1 MAPPITDVS
10 ASMSIQMLVHGSP
23 GIGKTS
29 LIGTGGKDFKTLII
43 RPPVDHTD
51 PILGSGVKEW
61 VVRDWMEMN
70 EDVIPYLAHEG
81 ADWDWV
87 WLDSISAWQQF
98 GLDDIWQQTIDR
110 RPDRKNGPID
120 KGEYGLNMTRILQ
133 WVRIVSGTSMTG
145 AFHFGITAWSEEL
158 WDETKQRDILK
169 PWVQGKMMADS
180 VMGYMNIVAYMEQ
193 IKGKRVLRF
202 DLTDDYYGKDQFS
215 PKDGPYAFPKAR
227 MFEPTMPKI
236 MDSLAAVRAA
246 KTGGGTRTRKSSR
259 TKARKSTSTK
269 RRRAA

>member
-1 MAPPITDVS
+1 MAPPIKDVS
-10 ASMSIQMLVHGSP
+10 ASMSIQMLVHGPP

-29 LIGTGGKDFKTLII
+29 LIGTGGKDYKTLII
-43 RPPVDHTD
+43 RPPTDHTD
-51 PILGSGVKEW
+51 PILGSGCKEW
-61 VVRDWMEMN
+61 VVKFWEEML
-70 EDVIPYLAHEG
+70 EDVIPYLQHEG
-81 ADWDWV
+81 EEWDWV
-87 WLDSISAWQQF
+87 WLDSVSAWQQF

-133 WVRIVSGTSMTG
+133 WIRIVSGISMTG

-169 PWVQGKMMADS
+169 PWVQGKMMSDS
-180 VMGYMNIVAYMEQ
+180 VMGYMNLVAYMEQ

-215 PKDGPYAFPKAR
+215 PKGGPYAFPNAR
-227 MFEPTMPKI
+227 LREPTMPKI
-236 MDSLAAVRAA
+236 MTACEAVRAA
-246 KTGGGTRTRKSSR
+246 KSNGGVRRRKSSS
-259 TKARKSTSTK
+259 KKSTSTK
-269 RRRAA
+269 RRRTRS